1 MSYEN
6 KNTPLI
12 KDIAEKQLEQA
23 LIISELRNDVADL
36 KLGMQRIL
44 FFHDNDNKTGSPGLV
59 EQVRLNRLGIEK
71 LDRFKNELKVT
82 IGLIGAFGGII
93 GNLFLIIIK
102 SFFK

>member
-23 LIISELRNDVADL
+23 LVISDLKNDVADL
-36 KLGMQRIL
+36 KLGMHRIL
-44 FFHDNDNKTGSPGLV
+44 FLIDNDKNTGTPGLV

-82 IGLIGAFGGII
+82 IGLIGAFGGVI
-93 GNLFLIIIK
+93 GNLLLIIVK